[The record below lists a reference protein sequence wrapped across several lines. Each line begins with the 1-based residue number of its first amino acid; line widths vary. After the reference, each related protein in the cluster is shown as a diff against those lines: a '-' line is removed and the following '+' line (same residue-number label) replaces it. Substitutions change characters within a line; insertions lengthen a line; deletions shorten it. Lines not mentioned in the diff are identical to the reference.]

1 MPVQATVVSNVDGVD
16 FMLVGSCHC
25 GAVTIELP
33 SVPETAINCNCSI
46 CRRLGA
52 IWAYY
57 EFGTVKVN
65 GHPEHTREYIQGDK
79 TLIAIRCADCGCTT
93 HWEPLNQEP
102 GARHGVN
109 LRNFDP
115 RLIESVR
122 VRRFDGADTWE
133 FLD

>member
-1 MPVQATVVSNVDGVD
+1 MTVGT
-16 FMLVGSCHC
+16 CHC
-25 GAVTIELP
+25 GAISITLP
-33 SVPETAINCNCSI
+33 AAPKEAISCNCSM

-57 EFGTVKVN
+57 EFGTVMVS

-79 TLIAIRCADCGCTT
+79 TLRTIRCSTCGCTT
-93 HWEPLNQEP
+93 HWEPLDRES

-115 RLIESVR
+115 ELLESTH